1 MSKKII
7 KYGTDARKA
16 IQTGVNAVVN
26 AVKTSYGPVGRTT
39 IIAQSYGSPVV
50 TNDGVTIAKAVE
62 LEGLEQMGVA
72 LVQQAANRTNDKAGD
87 GTTLTTVL
95 TGAMI
100 NEGIRVVEAG
110 SDPVKVKAGI
120 NKAVA
125 FAQDYLNKATVPVK
139 TKEDKANV
147 ARISSRSDE
156 IANMVAEIL
165 EEVGDNGVVTVQTGD
180 SNKIEKEVAQGM
192 QFDKGYKSPYFV
204 TDTNKMEAV
213 ADKPMILVTDR
224 KVASIQDVVP
234 VIEALA
240 QMGKKELVIIAE
252 DIEGEA
258 LATFVLN
265 KMRGVFNVYA
275 VQAPAFG
282 DRRKAMLEDIAVLT
296 GATFIS
302 TDLGMQLK
310 TATVEDL
317 GSADKVIMNKDTTTI
332 VGGKGDSNEVNL
344 RIRMI
349 QSGVNDST
357 SEYDREKLM
366 ERLAKMAG
374 GVGIIKVGASSEVEM
389 KELKYVVEDALNA
402 TKAAV
407 AEGVVPGGASTLV
420 RISTSLSNLSTD
432 NEDEKIGISILQRAL
447 LSPFR
452 AIAENSGMYDISVVM
467 QEIAK
472 SPKAGYNF
480 KTMQPVEDMLVSGI
494 IDPKM
499 VLREAIDNATSVASS
514 VITTQVVIC
523 DEPKEEA
530 APAMGGGM
538 GGMGG
543 MY

>member
-95 TGAMI
+95 TGALI

-110 SDPVKVKAGI
+110 SDPVKVKVGI

-224 KVASIQDVVP
+224 KVTSIQDVVP

-240 QMGKKELVIIAE
+240 QMGKKEMVIIAE

-317 GSADKVIMNKDTTTI
+317 GSADKVIMTKDTTTI
-332 VGGKGDSNEVNL
+332 VGGKGNSNEVNL

-349 QSGVNDST
+349 QTGVNDTT

-420 RISTSLSNLSTD
+420 RISTALSDLYTD
-432 NEDEKIGISILQRAL
+432 NEDEKIGITILQRAL
-447 LSPFR
+447 LTPFR

-480 KTMQPVEDMLVSGI
+480 KTMQPVADMLASGI

-523 DEPKEEA
+523 DEPKEES

-538 GGMGG
+538 GGM
-543 MY
+543 Y